1 MEGKLNFNIGI
12 YIIYIYE
19 IIYKYNVDI
28 IFFLNYFPTDPMC
41 SVSLTEDMHFFV
53 SLLFFFFFFNIIY
66 LYFSIFILTTGQMTT
81 CKEKGHSH
89 SD

>member
-28 IFFLNYFPTDPMC
+28 IFFLNYFPTDPMY

-53 SLLFFFFFFNIIY
+53 SLLFFFFFFQYY
-66 LYFSIFILTTGQMTT
+66 LFIFQYFYINNWSNDYM
-81 CKEKGHSH
+81 
-89 SD
+89 